1 MNIEEIKQKKEVLRK
16 AILDMVLDF
25 EKETKTNI
33 VIEHNPVVTYS
44 NIGFEYTHRHTEHKI
59 NIKIEI

>member
-16 AILDMVLDF
+16 SILDMILDF

-33 VIEHNPVVTYS
+33 VIEHNPVVTYT
-44 NIGFEYTHRHTEHKI
+44 NVGFEYTHRQTNHEIT
-59 NIKIEI
+59 IKIEI